1 MYYIPFC
8 LVIIYRMKFTVILTT
23 LLLIFVL
30 TSPDECFAKKKKS
43 KKAGKS
49 TTSGSTKIDSKTL
62 KCLVCR
68 ATVNEYAWAV
78 LKVDPKKMVDTGT
91 WRLDENG
98 ESKRQIVSTTKLN
111 KVYCIIGE
119 GYSGSISNF

>member
-1 MYYIPFC
+1 
-8 LVIIYRMKFTVILTT
+8 MKLTVIVTT

-30 TSPDECFAKKKKS
+30 TFPEQSFAKKKKS
-43 KKAGKS
+43 KKASKS
-49 TTSGSTKIDSKTL
+49 TASSSSTKIDSKTL

-91 WRLDENG
+91 WRLNQDG
-98 ESKRQIVSTTKLN
+98 ETKRQIVSTIIVN
-111 KVYCIIGE
+111 EFWCIVGE
-119 GYSGSISNF
+119 Q